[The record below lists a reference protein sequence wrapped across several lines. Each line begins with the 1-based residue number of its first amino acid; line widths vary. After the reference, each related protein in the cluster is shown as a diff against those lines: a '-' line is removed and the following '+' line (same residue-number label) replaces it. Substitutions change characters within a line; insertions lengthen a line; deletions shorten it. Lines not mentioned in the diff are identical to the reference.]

1 MDPALQEL
9 MAEGG
14 PDDEVAVV
22 VRLHHG
28 ANPPPALR
36 LVARFGTIATGR
48 AQRGALRALHADPA
62 IASLKA
68 PREYAR
74 ELDAVH
80 GAGEAD
86 GPPDAAPDDVRRP
99 PDLAETGRGTAVC
112 VIDWSLDYAHPDFR
126 KNDGSTRLLGLWDQR
141 GAAMPANR
149 YGYGR
154 VHRPAAIDHALAQH
168 DPFAA
173 LGYTPAANAHGT
185 HVLGIAAGNG
195 RAGGPQGIAP
205 EAGLIFVHLGS
216 GGGDLG
222 NSIELLE
229 AIDFAVRT
237 AGDQPLAINLSLG
250 RHAGPHDG
258 TLLVERAIDWL
269 LVNRPGTAVV
279 QSAGNYYSRD
289 VHMAGRISETR
300 SAQLPFRMTQRDAVP
315 VSVEIWY
322 NGADEFAA
330 RMRGPGGASAIAALG
345 VNTPVRLADGREV
358 GYLYHRRADPNNG
371 DNLINLFLRREA
383 AAGVWEIEIEGID
396 VVDGR
401 WHAWIERNAACRPC
415 QAQFRHDLAE
425 PQNTTG
431 SICNAMRTIAVGA
444 YDGHDPAHPLPDFS
458 SVGPTR
464 DGRRKPLLAAP
475 GVRVLSVR
483 SRADASGAPGYLRMS
498 GTSMAAPHVTGTLA
512 LMMQAAGRQRVTA
525 LRRTLFATL
534 APAGADDPRWGYGQL
549 AITEAVTRAR
559 ALPAPAVV
567 QPAPPHHEAE
577 AMSRDP
583 AGAVARLSR
592 DSVATSDFPLALAG
606 QSPLAML
613 RRALDPDDR
622 SMGVVAWRGLRLAG
636 ELRHGDLLLRHGPT
650 CAPRLMVIADPT
662 PLSAVA
668 MRRLGVVT
676 EGPLPGRYVRVS
688 EPGSGA
694 PAGFARRVTGP
705 DGLMLNDTVILRHEG
720 EADSETAPLP
730 PATRPMIR
738 RGSTGPAVAEAQTR
752 LNQVHATRQSLDHCP
767 LDVDG
772 KFGAATA
779 AATLSFQR
787 FAFAGQP
794 GEWDSVIG
802 PRTWTALIAASEPD
816 QPVPTVPPLFNHY
829 VPPLIGTDPPGG
841 YIPVGFTGA
850 LSWREDNRGRVTF
863 PPFTPFAALSTS
875 LDSTGLGTEAIAF
888 ADFAVPDLRTFLLD
902 LGEGNMPRWFGVAV
916 SNSLDRFDNFNLF
929 FHPQPPPERVAELNS
944 EYPTFGGTWKHVFRY
959 VRTLGRQLVGSR
971 RKQILIVPFVPPA
984 EYLTRNLLHSH
995 WNELLNSIGEH
1006 VQGALLSDRNI
1017 AGPQPAVELANIV
1030 LSSFSFGVVGL
1041 GNFRAMASGAGSV
1054 VREIWDFDGHHSLP
1068 GRNVALALRKQATRL
1083 IQFDQ
1088 QPVSKRTDSLGVHR
1102 IHHLPPAGWSD
1113 FPKDKVSGNNPIIV
1127 PNNARA
1133 TARNIHEQMH
1143 QTMAL
1148 HAFLVSTVGR

>member
-28 ANPPPALR
+28 ANPPAALR

-68 PREYAR
+68 PRDYAR

-99 PDLAETGRGTAVC
+99 PDLPETGRGTVVC

-126 KNDGSTRLLGLWDQR
+126 KSDGSTRLLGLWDQR

-154 VHRPAAIDHALAQH
+154 IHRPAAIDHALAQH

-269 LVNRPGTAVV
+269 LVHRPGTAVV

-300 SAQLPFRMTQRDAVP
+300 SAKLPFRMTQRDAVP

-330 RMRGPGGASAIAALG
+330 RMRGPGGASAVAALG

-383 AAGVWEIEIEGID
+383 AAGVWEIEIEGVD

-525 LRRTLFATL
+525 LRRALFATL

-559 ALPAPAVV
+559 ALPAPAIA
-567 QPAPPHHEAE
+567 PATPPHREGE
-577 AMSRDP
+577 AMSQDP
-583 AGAVARLSR
+583 ADTATRLVR
-592 DSVATSDFPLALAG
+592 DDVTAHDAPLAPG
-606 QSPLAML
+606 GEPPLAML

-622 SMGVVAWRGLRLAG
+622 SIGVVAWQGQRLAG
-636 ELRHGDLLLRHGPT
+636 DLRQGDLLLRHGPT
-650 CAPRLMVIADPT
+650 RAPRIAVIADPT
-662 PLSAVA
+662 ALGAGA

-676 EGPLPGRYVRVS
+676 EGPLPGRYVRVI
-688 EPGSGA
+688 EPGLAG
-694 PAGFARRVTGP
+694 PMGFARRVTGP
-705 DGLMLNDTVILRHEG
+705 DGLMLHDTVVLRHRGAAEG
-720 EADSETAPLP
+720 DGETVLP
-730 PATRPMIR
+730 PPAVHPTIR
-738 RGSTGPAVAEAQTR
+738 RGSSGPAVAEAQSK
-752 LNQVHATRQSLDHCP
+752 LNRVHAKRLIAQEGPIDRCP

-772 KFGAATA
+772 KFGPNTG
-779 AATLSFQR
+779 AATLSFQKI
-787 FAFAGQP
+787 AFPGQP
-794 GEWDSVIG
+794 SEWDSVIG
-802 PRTWTALIAASEPD
+802 PKTWAKLDAFARDDRHPAAYPATHSTRDPADHPDLGARPGHPGHRPTRCDGHAPDLSRAYQSAQLGSGQFARDEQVVPRRQRRQAARARHAVAGRHPRRQQGCRGASPRLGPDRTILLSPAARGDRSGVQHAASLRSRPAA
-816 QPVPTVPPLFNHY
+816 V
-829 VPPLIGTDPPGG
+829 
-841 YIPVGFTGA
+841 A
-850 LSWREDNRGRVTF
+850 L
-863 PPFTPFAALSTS
+863 P
-875 LDSTGLGTEAIAF
+875 GLG
-888 ADFAVPDLRTFLLD
+888 D
-902 LGEGNMPRWFGVAV
+902 
-916 SNSLDRFDNFNLF
+916 
-929 FHPQPPPERVAELNS
+929 
-944 EYPTFGGTWKHVFRY
+944 
-959 VRTLGRQLVGSR
+959 
-971 RKQILIVPFVPPA
+971 
-984 EYLTRNLLHSH
+984 
-995 WNELLNSIGEH
+995 
-1006 VQGALLSDRNI
+1006 
-1017 AGPQPAVELANIV
+1017 
-1030 LSSFSFGVVGL
+1030 GL
-1041 GNFRAMASGAGSV
+1041 
-1054 VREIWDFDGHHSLP
+1054 
-1068 GRNVALALRKQATRL
+1068 
-1083 IQFDQ
+1083 
-1088 QPVSKRTDSLGVHR
+1088 
-1102 IHHLPPAGWSD
+1102 
-1113 FPKDKVSGNNPIIV
+1113 
-1127 PNNARA
+1127 
-1133 TARNIHEQMH
+1133 
-1143 QTMAL
+1143 
-1148 HAFLVSTVGR
+1148 